1 MNLPK
6 LSRLS
11 VAKSLLV
18 SVALG
23 LLGLAHAAPLQLHVD
38 GNKLKDSNNAVVRL
52 QGANIPSLEW
62 QNNGENIVNSQTHL
76 RSVWKA
82 NFIRFP
88 LSQDRWFGYAP
99 GQTDGGA
106 AYRAIVD
113 GIVSRASTGN
123 YYVLLDLH
131 WSNKGVWG
139 ANIGQAVM
147 PDNNSATFWTDC
159 ATRYKNN
166 PAVLFDLYNEPH
178 PSTWAVWRNGG
189 SVTESATGITY
200 TSPGMQGLLNAVRAT
215 GANNVV
221 IVGGMAYAFD
231 LTGIMNGYALTDT
244 ASGKGIVYA
253 SHVYPWKSNLD
264 AKITVAAS
272 AHPILIGECGA
283 DTDQT
288 PVGPPVLDTQG
299 VTNWS
304 NNHIAW
310 MNSHGYHWTGWSF
323 HRSAGPTMIS
333 DFTNYTPTTWGQIAK
348 NQMATATLP
357 PPTIATTKINCG
369 GGASGAFLADAK
381 FTGGTAST
389 PWTGAITTTGVT
401 SPAPA
406 AVYQN
411 QREGN
416 VTYNFT
422 GLPAG
427 AKVVRLH
434 FCENTHNTVGV
445 RRFNVSINSV
455 SKLVNFDI
463 RATAGALHK
472 ANVQQFTVYPS
483 STGQIYITLTGV
495 TGSPIING
503 IEIN

>member
-6 LSRLS
+6 LSRLFF
-11 VAKSLLV
+11 AKSLLV
-18 SVALG
+18 SLALG
-23 LLGLAHAAPLQLHVD
+23 LGAPAQAAPLQLHVD
-38 GNKLKDSNNAVVRL
+38 GNKIKDSNNNIVRL

-62 QNNGENIVNSQTHL
+62 HNNGENIVNSQTHL
-76 RSVWKA
+76 RDVWKA

-88 LSQDRWFGYAP
+88 LSQDRWFGHAP

-106 AYRAIVD
+106 AYRAVVD

-147 PDNNSATFWTDC
+147 PDNNSVTFWTNC

-178 PSTWAVWRNGG
+178 PGSWSVWRDGG
-189 SVTESATGITY
+189 TVTDSGLTY
-200 TSPGMQGLLNAVRAT
+200 DSPGMQGLLNAVRAT

-221 IVGGMAYAFD
+221 VAGGRAYAYD

-244 ASGKGIVYA
+244 ANGRGVVYA
-253 SHVYPWKSNLD
+253 AHVYPWKTDRD
-264 AKITVAAS
+264 AKVTVAAS

-288 PVGPPVLDTQG
+288 PAGGGPVLDTQG
-299 VTNWS
+299 VINWS

-310 MNSHGYHWTGWSF
+310 MNTHGYHWTGWSF
-323 HRSAGPTMIS
+323 HRTAGPAMIS

-348 NQMATATLP
+348 NQMVTATLP
-357 PPTIATTKINCG
+357 PPTTGTAKINCG
-369 GGASGAFLADAK
+369 GTATGAFLVDAK
-381 FTGGTAST
+381 FNAGTAST

-401 SPAPA
+401 NPAPA
-406 AVYQN
+406 AVYQT

-422 GLPAG
+422 GLSTGP
-427 AKVVRLH
+427 KVVRLH
-434 FCENTHNTVGV
+434 FCENTYNTVGA
-445 RRFNVSINSV
+445 RRFNVSINSN

-483 STGQIYITLTGV
+483 SNGQIYITFTGV

-503 IEIN
+503 IEVN